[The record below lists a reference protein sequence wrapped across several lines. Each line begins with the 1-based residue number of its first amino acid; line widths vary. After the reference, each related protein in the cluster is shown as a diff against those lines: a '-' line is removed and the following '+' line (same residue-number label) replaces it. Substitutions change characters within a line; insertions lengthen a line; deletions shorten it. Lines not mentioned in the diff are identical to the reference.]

1 MEKAEL
7 TLSGIEKKFV
17 NKLIFRDINFT
28 LKNSDSLAL
37 TGRNGSGKSTLIK
50 IIAGLLSPTKGICKL
65 SIDDKKT
72 EKEHLYKYIGFIA
85 PYVNLYDELTA
96 FENLEFFSTMKSNG
110 KKADKEYIFSLLDR
124 VNLFNRKNDI
134 VRDFSSGMK
143 QRLKLAFSILNSPP
157 LLLMDEPR
165 TNLDTYGIDIAYG
178 IIEEH
183 KKNGIL
189 ILATNEK
196 EDTALCTSILNIE
209 HYQSR

>member
-17 NKLIFRDINFT
+17 NKLIFRDINFS
-28 LKNSDSLAL
+28 LKNGDSLAL

-50 IIAGLLSPTKGICKL
+50 IIAGLLAPTKGFCML
-65 SIDDKKT
+65 SVNDKKT

-96 FENLEFFSTMKSNG
+96 YENLEFFATMKSNG
-110 KKADKEYIFSLLDR
+110 KKADKEYLSSLLER
-124 VNLFNRKNDI
+124 VNLYKRRYDFVK
-134 VRDFSSGMK
+134 DFSSGMK
-143 QRLKLAFSILNSPP
+143 QRLKLAFSIINSPL

-196 EDTALCTSILNIE
+196 EDTAMCSSSLNIE
-209 HYQSR
+209 LYQSP

>member
-143 QRLKLAFSILNSPP
+143 QRLKLAFSILNSPFISVINCIGGLEFKTSTLASGTVSLSSVENTTPFKIP
-157 LLLMDEPR
+157 LAEFISEIFVP
-165 TNLDTYGIDIAYG
+165 
-178 IIEEH
+178 
-183 KKNGIL
+183 
-189 ILATNEK
+189 EK
-196 EDTALCTSILNIE
+196 G
-209 HYQSR
+209 

>member
-17 NKLIFRDINFT
+17 NKLIFRDINFS
-28 LKNSDSLAL
+28 LKNGDSLAL

-50 IIAGLLSPTKGICKL
+50 IIAGLLAPTKGFCML
-65 SIDDKKT
+65 SVNDKKT

-96 FENLEFFSTMKSNG
+96 YENLEFFATMKSNG
-110 KKADKEYIFSLLDR
+110 KKADKEYLSSLLER
-124 VNLFNRKNDI
+124 VNLYKRRYDFVK
-134 VRDFSSGMK
+134 DFSSGMK
-143 QRLKLAFSILNSPP
+143 QRLKLAFSIINSPL

-196 EDTALCTSILNIE
+196 EDTAMCSSSLNIE
-209 HYQSR
+209 HYQSP